1 MKLMSSQSQQNQF
14 TFTTKQ
20 SLMLST
26 RHWSIRKCTRPK
38 ESLCHGTLRE
48 SQKTTN
54 VRRLVYVCVLPY
66 HNLNL
71 ARKNNIE
78 EVMQAACAKVTEW
91 AQINCKNCT
100 SNPIGGGATGEQRE
114 KTLAHILTYDISEKE
129 QEWLDYHNEEAQI
142 KLDLSDMILDVL
154 LDECADSIHSHSNI
168 S

>member
-1 MKLMSSQSQQNQF
+1 
-14 TFTTKQ
+14 
-20 SLMLST
+20 
-26 RHWSIRKCTRPK
+26 
-38 ESLCHGTLRE
+38 
-48 SQKTTN
+48 
-54 VRRLVYVCVLPY
+54 
-66 HNLNL
+66 
-71 ARKNNIE
+71 
-78 EVMQAACAKVTEW
+78 MQAACAKVTEW